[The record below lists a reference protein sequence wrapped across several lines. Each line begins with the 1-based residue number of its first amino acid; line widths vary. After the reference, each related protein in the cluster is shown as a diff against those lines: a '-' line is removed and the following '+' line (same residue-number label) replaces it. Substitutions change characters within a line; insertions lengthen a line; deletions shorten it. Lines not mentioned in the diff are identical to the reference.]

1 MIDFLND
8 IGPLERKVSKDMT
21 SEKVYESLL
30 DEEEQKRQQLEQAR
44 QRKRRRMPMMESQN
58 PTEGEEQIEAM
69 TVERTTNFSQAVRE
83 TKENGLCLS
92 DKELF
97 DLVLALKENKTTA
110 SEYLSHR
117 IQHNEMNDNDRNEN
131 IKLLDNI
138 KLYNEVPILMQDTDK
153 SLVGVAR
160 PNIEN
165 LKLANVRMAPKDVTL
180 RYKNE

>member
-1 MIDFLND
+1 
-8 IGPLERKVSKDMT
+8 MT

-44 QRKRRRMPMMESQN
+44 QRKRRRMPMIESQN
-58 PTEGEEQIEAM
+58 PTEGEQIEAM
-69 TVERTTNFSQAVRE
+69 TVERTTNFSQAVKE
-83 TKENGLCLS
+83 TKENDLYLS

-110 SEYLSHR
+110 SEYLSLR
-117 IQHNEMNDNDRNEN
+117 FQHNKMNDNDRNEC

-153 SLVGVAR
+153 SLVGASKDH
-160 PNIEN
+160 IES
-165 LKLANVRMAPKDVTL
+165 LKLAQVRIAPKFIQLVLDADQ
-180 RYKNE
+180 KK